1 MQWSSWLLFK
11 TKNASVL
18 YCSRFFF
25 VESEFLYFDRIWI
38 FSESDAMNLLWEE
51 GRLFLAK
58 RRRLIAD
65 GAPSLHITHH
75 VSASRWQWWWW
86 WWNYYHHLH
95 PASMIMECGCVRG
108 GRGLKGVGKW
118 APNSIACCRQWPGSA
133 WWSYSHGIQNI
144 SQSISGLLFM
154 LGKYSKMKISN
165 FCVYRHEVIMLYF
178 SINWPFRRACRCQSC
193 YYSCIYAQNTPD

>member
-1 MQWSSWLLFK
+1 MFPITILHTRCSQWRQK
-11 TKNASVL
+11 TGWKNRKFCVL
-18 YCSRFFF
+18 GKLNMKMMERCNDHLGFYSKQKMPPFYTVADFFF

-75 VSASRWQWWWW
+75 VSASRRQWWWW

-133 WWSYSHGIQNI
+133 WWSYYHGIQNI
-144 SQSISGLLFM
+144 SQSISGLLFR
-154 LGKYSKMKISN
+154 
-165 FCVYRHEVIMLYF
+165 F
-178 SINWPFRRACRCQSC
+178 A
-193 YYSCIYAQNTPD
+193 T